1 MKLHQKSQRGA
12 TLIVAILFLL
22 VITVLGISSWQMS
35 NGEEKM
41 AGLTRDR
48 QLAFEAAE
56 AALRD
61 AEHDIRGK
69 CATNSVCASRAV
81 PIDSKRLAFPLTP
94 KDPAT
99 PVMCQADGLCTAQ
112 KSDGGRNIANVPV
125 AILRCGPNGP
135 SSSCVSGQSI
145 SYGTYTRTA
154 GTATS
159 YMPNSSGLMAQRLAF
174 APRYTIQAACLGR
187 GPGDGSCDV
196 KSVFYIVTAI
206 GFGQRPNT
214 EVVLQTF
221 YQTE

>member
-1 MKLHQKSQRGA
+1 MKTYQQSQRGA

-61 AEHDIRGK
+61 AEYDISGA
-69 CATNSVCASRAV
+69 CAPGGGCNKRAI
-81 PIDSKRLAFPLTP
+81 PIEKGLGFPTTP
-94 KDPAT
+94 TDFT
-99 PVMCQADGLCTAQ
+99 TLVTCQADGLCTAQ
-112 KSDGGRNIANVPV
+112 KDRVGRNMGNVPV

-135 SSSCVSGQSI
+135 SSNCVTGQSI
-145 SYGTYTRTA
+145 SYGTFTRTPGSA
-154 GTATS
+154 SS
-159 YMPNSSGLMAQRLAF
+159 YMPNSTGLLAQRLAF
-174 APRYTIQAACLGR
+174 APRYTIQAVCLARDSSGNE
-187 GPGDGSCDV
+187 SCNIRSLYYV
-196 KSVFYIVTAI
+196 ITAI

-214 EVVLQTF
+214 EVVLQTY
-221 YQTE
+221 YQPE